1 MFELFIGDVSQLLAD
16 EATKHDKDAVLITLS
31 NVDNFLKTPTGT
43 AYSSIGDIENLDIF
57 LQLCSKADKI
67 YYRPPKSWST
77 IDSSNKEKQFTEIII
92 AGLSQYIPVD
102 GVQKIIDQ
110 TQYFHDNFL
119 KDTRKTDSSQLW
131 FPGCSITYGSGV
143 SKNQAFKEIIAQELN
158 LEYSDLSQPGSS
170 IIWQSD
176 QICRADIRRDD
187 IVLWGLTSHHRLPV
201 FTQTVI
207 HFISHNSNAKLK
219 FQFPIELLDST
230 TLMYHNI
237 LAVRRAY
244 NFCKKIG
251 ARLVIL
257 GLIPDYDN
265 IYLHYNVPT
274 FRQLIFVQDQYIDLG
289 TDNIHPGPQTHQMF
303 AKEFLKFYSN
313 LYLTNSVAK
322 N

>member
-119 KDTRKTDSSQLW
+119 KDT
-131 FPGCSITYGSGV
+131 
-143 SKNQAFKEIIAQELN
+143 
-158 LEYSDLSQPGSS
+158 
-170 IIWQSD
+170 
-176 QICRADIRRDD
+176 
-187 IVLWGLTSHHRLPV
+187 
-201 FTQTVI
+201 
-207 HFISHNSNAKLK
+207 
-219 FQFPIELLDST
+219 
-230 TLMYHNI
+230 NI
-237 LAVRRAY
+237 LL
-244 NFCKKIG
+244 IG
-251 ARLVIL
+251 TIISQIIVIATVPILSRIFTYPNAQILV
-257 GLIPDYDN
+257 N
-265 IYLHYNVPT
+265 
-274 FRQLIFVQDQYIDLG
+274 
-289 TDNIHPGPQTHQMF
+289 
-303 AKEFLKFYSN
+303 
-313 LYLTNSVAK
+313 
-322 N
+322 